1 MLIGHSL
8 GIKSPLCPEN
18 VTSDGIEPEKDWS
31 WGNSIG
37 IWWTVTIL
45 LCLLVARE
53 ALQFSVNP
61 TQYLSSIENVL
72 EIMLMVLTFVL
83 LLNGPP
89 DCNIDFK
96 REIATF
102 VLLIS
107 WILLV
112 TLIGKNL
119 CNLKANSKF

>member
-1 MLIGHSL
+1 M
-8 GIKSPLCPEN
+8 
-18 VTSDGIEPEKDWS
+18 
-31 WGNSIG
+31 
-37 IWWTVTIL
+37 TIL

-89 DCNIDFK
+89 GCNIDFK

-119 CNLKANSKF
+119 CNHKANSKFYSFRSPSTNVIFQYLLNHVLQSS